1 MNKANSKNARK
12 NNNNN
17 NKQLPSNQRLFQG
30 GTPGSL
36 SSKIDRVLS
45 RLPKGSFAAAGGA
58 LGGPVGS
65 AAGAALSTIT
75 GYGDYVVSHNTIT
88 KAGGSGA
95 VDIVPKFSGKGGV
108 DSNVRITHREYVGEV
123 TAPEGTG
130 FNVTQYAITP
140 TNANLFP
147 WLAAFAKKFQRW
159 KLHGMVFYYK
169 STSTDYNNSG
179 IIALTVNYDPADPG
193 YISMQGMMNSK
204 FAVSTKPSMNLAAPV
219 ECAPSESPQAGYFV
233 EHGVET
239 LGAELRQTCKGML
252 YVGTDGLSVAPGTK
266 VGQLY
271 VTYDIEMMYPF
282 HSNVQEPPIP
292 FGSSGTYI
300 VGADDVPF
308 ADRELP
314 ISSGF
319 PAAPANRLLYTSYYT
334 TTTGPHRVD
343 VQGTPG
349 HMKFQFQEAGT
360 YFLVCLYSDQT
371 IAMAGSPSINNGT
384 IISQGKIATIG
395 SAETYKCAWARCVVS
410 AAAGSVLTWW
420 DTSYEG
426 SAVVTIFADKLA

>member
-1 MNKANSKNARK
+1 MKNAK
-12 NNNNN
+12 IKNNNN
-17 NKQLPSNQRLFQG
+17 NKQSPSKQRMFQG
-30 GTPGSL
+30 GAVGSL
-36 SSKIDRVLS
+36 SSRIDRVLS

-65 AAGAALSTIT
+65 AAGAALSTIS

-88 KAGGSGA
+88 KTGGSGA
-95 VDIVPKFSGKGGV
+95 VDIVPKFSGRGGV
-108 DSNVRITHREYVGEV
+108 DSNVRITHREYIGEV

-140 TNANLFP
+140 TNADLFP

-169 STSTDYNNSG
+169 STSTDYNNNG
-179 IIALTVNYDPADPG
+179 IIAMTVNYDPADPR

-219 ECAPSESPQAGYFV
+219 ECAPSESPQAGYFI
-233 EHGVET
+233 EHGVQT
-239 LGAELRQTCKGML
+239 LGAEMRQTCKGML
-252 YVGTDGLSVAPGTK
+252 NVGTDGLSVPPGTK

-282 HSNVQEPPIP
+282 HSNVQEPPVP
-292 FGSSGTYI
+292 FGSSSVFI
-300 VGADDVPF
+300 NGADDVPF
-308 ADRELP
+308 ANRALP
-314 ISSGF
+314 IASGF
-319 PAAPANRLLYTSYYT
+319 PSTPADRLLYTSYYT
-334 TTTGPHRVD
+334 TTTSPHRID
-343 VQGTPG
+343 LQGTPG

-360 YFLVCLYSDQT
+360 YFLLCTYRDQT
-371 IAMAGSPSINNGT
+371 IAMEDDASIDNGT
-384 IISQGKIATIG
+384 FVSRQAVATIG
-395 SAETYKCAWARCVVS
+395 SAETNKCAWARCVVS

-420 DTSYEG
+420 NTSYDG
-426 SAVVTIFADKLA
+426 TANILIFADKLT

>member
-1 MNKANSKNARK
+1 MKNANKK

-17 NKQLPSNQRLFQG
+17 KPPQSKRMFQG
-30 GTPGSL
+30 GAADSL
-36 SSKIDRVLS
+36 SAKIDRVLS
-45 RLPKGSFAAAGGA
+45 RFPKGSFAAAGGA
-58 LGGPVGS
+58 LGGPIGS

-88 KAGGSGA
+88 KTGGSGA

-108 DSNVRITHREYVGEV
+108 DSNVRITHREYIGEV

-140 TNANLFP
+140 TNADLFP
-147 WLAAFAKKFQRW
+147 WLAAFARKFQRW

-169 STSTDYNNSG
+169 STSTDYNNNG
-179 IIALTVNYDPADPG
+179 IVAMTVNYDPADNS

-219 ECAPSESPQAGYFV
+219 ECAPSESPQAGYFI

-239 LGAELRQTCKGML
+239 LGAEARQTCKGML
-252 YVGTDGLSVAPGTK
+252 NVGTDGLSVAPGTI

-292 FGSSGTYI
+292 FGSSSTY
-300 VGADDVPF
+300 VSGADDIPF
-308 ADRELP
+308 ANRELP
-314 ISSGF
+314 ISNGF
-319 PAAPANRLLYTSYYT
+319 PDGPADRLLYTSYYT
-334 TTTGPHRVD
+334 TTTSPHRID

-349 HMKFQFQEAGT
+349 HMKFQFAQAGM
-360 YFLVCLYSDQT
+360 YLLLCLYQNQT
-371 IAMAGSPSINNGT
+371 IAMAGELSLDNGSIRT
-384 IISQGKIATIG
+384 QSKIATIG
-395 SAETYKCAWARCVVS
+395 SAETNKCAWARAVVN

-426 SAVVTIFADKLA
+426 SAGLFIFADKLS